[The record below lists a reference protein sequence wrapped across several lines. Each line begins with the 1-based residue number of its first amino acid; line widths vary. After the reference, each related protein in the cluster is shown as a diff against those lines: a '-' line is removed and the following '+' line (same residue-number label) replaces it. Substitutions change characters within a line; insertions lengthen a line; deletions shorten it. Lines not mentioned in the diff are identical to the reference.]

1 MGEEGEEGAGRGRK
15 RRRRRWRPRTSW
27 GRGGYTTVP
36 THPLVHGVGGRGV
49 GGRVRFSFV
58 IPFVIS
64 LVRINFLLG
73 HVWAE
78 GKRGA

>member
-1 MGEEGEEGAGRGRK
+1 
-15 RRRRRWRPRTSW
+15 
-27 GRGGYTTVP
+27 
-36 THPLVHGVGGRGV
+36 
-49 GGRVRFSFV
+49 VRFSFV